1 MNDFALTAERLASAR
16 TAPPTMVQDH
26 GQGSAETR
34 VVDPSASG
42 DGGHA
47 APDGMLVRTAVVR
60 AVRREARPT
69 EKDPQRSLI
78 IVDAVASTE
87 DIDSHESIL
96 ACDWDYDGRLN
107 RYESNPI
114 LQWMHGRDPAQRP
127 AIGHAENV
135 RCEKATKV
143 GPFREAPATGRD
155 LLFSAVFDDTTEF
168 DKEIATKFE
177 KGVLRAF
184 SVGFAPG
191 EAEVRMIDGR
201 EIVVFSKNE
210 LREISAVNVPS
221 NPLALATGIGRA
233 QRAIVAAAREMA
245 RGVGT
250 PVRMADVLTRVATSQ
265 EERAVATTNV
275 PTPLDPPTP
284 LTPSPLPPEPTAR
297 GTGEPPMTLK
307 KFDLPDGAV
316 RAAKGGGG
324 SCSVTC
330 PNCDKDFEMSFK
342 SLPMSEEKA
351 AEIEQIR
358 GDLATARSSLTE
370 QTRVADV
377 ETKRAAGLETRL
389 VETSARLSAMLLDSA
404 TRDVDSRIGKKIE
417 PTERDE
423 ELDLARTM
431 LSDTTPDPDAK
442 NADGISTR
450 TLGQKKW
457 SARLAKIDSRRDLGL
472 LGPSIT
478 GTTTMPEP
486 SAQVRTVT
494 EPMTAT
500 PAVAS
505 GGFTRGGE
513 AAASLLD
520 APATA

>member
-16 TAPPTMVQDH
+16 TAPPVMVQDH

-34 VVDPSASG
+34 VESSDASG

-69 EKDPQRSLI
+69 EANADRTVVA
-78 IVDAVASTE
+78 VDFVASTE

-96 ACDWDYDGRLN
+96 ICDWDQDGRLDDYL
-107 RYESNPI
+107 RNPV
-114 LQWMHGRDPAQRP
+114 LLWMHGRDPSQRP
-127 AIGHAENV
+127 AIGKCENV
-135 RCEKATKV
+135 RVEKKQLLAT
-143 GPFREAPATGRD
+143 
-155 LLFSAVFDDTTEF
+155 AVFDDTTQF
-168 DKEIATKFE
+168 DRDIAAKYE
-177 KGVLRAF
+177 KGILRAF

-201 EIVVFSKNE
+201 EIVVFSKNKI
-210 LREISAVNVPS
+210 RENSAVNVGS
-221 NPLALATGIGRA
+221 NPHALGRA
-233 QRAIVAAAREMA
+233 QRAIEAAAREMA
-245 RGVGT
+245 RSAGT
-250 PVRMADVLTRVATSQ
+250 PVRMADVLTRVAVSR
-265 EERAVATTNV
+265 EERAVVTTNV

-342 SLPMSEEKA
+342 SLPMPEEKA

-520 APATA
+520 APAAA